1 MRNHVVVNA
10 GTKGLFPKAR
20 FVFGERLP
28 SALHQAPIPRLPA
41 MPGLL
46 ASKQH
51 QGSSAVPTESL
62 TLSVGGQAFEQQ
74 LPILGF
80 AVPKRSLSATLR
92 RP

>member
-1 MRNHVVVNA
+1 
-10 GTKGLFPKAR
+10 
-20 FVFGERLP
+20 
-28 SALHQAPIPRLPA
+28 